1 MASVVSAVD
10 EAGNAEA
17 VRATVA
23 ELAKPHSAATR
34 VPYRTRKEHSVET
47 IICGVDR
54 SVGAREALRIA
65 VDLRD
70 RFGYRVVAVHVVH
83 REEADGE
90 RDIDA
95 TTLRARGRAER
106 VLAEVL
112 DDEGL
117 VGTIEW
123 RAEVGETAE
132 QLAAVA
138 EEERAALIVLG
149 SQTATARAGLR
160 GWLANELARRTAV
173 PVAVPAE
180 RRIVAGGRDV
190 GRGEAT
196 GKAA

>member
-1 MASVVSAVD
+1 
-10 EAGNAEA
+10 
-17 VRATVA
+17 
-23 ELAKPHSAATR
+23 
-34 VPYRTRKEHSVET
+34 VET

-65 VDLRD
+65 VDLGD
-70 RFGYRVVAVHVVH
+70 RFGYRVIAVHVAD

-90 RDIDA
+90 RDVRA
-95 TTLRARGRAER
+95 AMLRARGRAER

-112 DDEGL
+112 DDEDL

-123 RAEVGETAE
+123 RAEVGEAAE
-132 QLAAVA
+132 RLAAVA

-149 SQTATARAGLR
+149 ARTATASASLP
-160 GWLANELARRTAV
+160 GWLANEVTRRTAV

-180 RRIVAGGRDV
+180 RRILAGGRDV
-190 GRGEAT
+190 GRGEST

>member
-1 MASVVSAVD
+1 
-10 EAGNAEA
+10 
-17 VRATVA
+17 
-23 ELAKPHSAATR
+23 L
-34 VPYRTRKEHSVET
+34 VET
-47 IICGVDR
+47 IICGVDS

-65 VDLRD
+65 VDLGD
-70 RFGYRVVAVHVVH
+70 RFGYRVVAVHVVQ

-90 RDIDA
+90 RDIGA
-95 TTLRARGRAER
+95 ATLRARGRAER

-123 RAEVGETAE
+123 RAEVGETTE
-132 QLAAVA
+132 RLAAVA

-149 SQTATARAGLR
+149 SQTTAASAGLR
-160 GWLANELARRTAV
+160 GWLANEVARRTAV

-180 RRIVAGGRDV
+180 RGIVGGRDV
-190 GRGEAT
+190 GRGEST